1 MLNNVE
7 KITIAV
13 GCDHAGYELKRDMVE
28 FLEEKGYHCVDFGC
42 NGENVHYPIHAE
54 AVCGEVLSHRAA
66 FGLLFC
72 GTGVGMMMCAGK
84 HKGIR
89 AMLASDP
96 FSVSKSR
103 GHNNANVLC
112 LGGRVLS
119 LDEAKELTMLFLTT
133 EFEGGRH
140 QERIEMFD
148 EII

>member
-1 MLNNVE
+1 MLNSTE

-13 GCDHAGYELKRDMVE
+13 GCDHAGYELKCEIVKMLSE
-28 FLEEKGYHCVDFGC
+28 NGYACIDCGC
-42 NGENVHYPIHAE
+42 GGESCHYPFHAE
-54 AVCGEVLSHRAA
+54 AVCDELLHHRAK

-72 GTGVGMMMCAGK
+72 GTGVGMMMCASK
-84 HKGIR
+84 HAGIR

-119 LDEAKELTMLFLTT
+119 LETAKELTMLFLTT

-140 QERIEMFD
+140 RERIEMYD
-148 EII
+148 TII